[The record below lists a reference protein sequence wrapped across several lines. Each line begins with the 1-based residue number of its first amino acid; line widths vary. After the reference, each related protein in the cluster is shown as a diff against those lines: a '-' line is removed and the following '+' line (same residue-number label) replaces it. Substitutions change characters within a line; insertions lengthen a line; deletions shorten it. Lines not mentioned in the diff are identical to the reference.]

1 MRPLRRLLWGLGVL
15 ALAIGAFWLWVFW
28 PLGGQRAEPRGP
40 RGGAELPTA
49 AEMAPPLVAAPALC
63 VGSQPGPPGAAAANA
78 ASLSTLAWSPFGKAE
93 IGWEIYA
100 PRIAAEIGTSCA
112 AGSDGFAAALA
123 RWQAAN
129 RLAPT
134 GVMDAA
140 AFAVMLPR
148 WHLARPFVRV
158 NREGTCP
165 GAPSGPDLATARADE
180 SYGGKTIQLR
190 PAALEAYRRMTAEAR
205 AAGVLRRP
213 EALKIYSGFRAPDVD
228 AQRCARDQNCQGLT
242 RTICSAHRTGLAVD
256 LFIDAA
262 PGFGPDSSA
271 DANRL
276 AMARSPLYR
285 WMVWNAGRFGF
296 VNYVYE
302 PWHWEWTG
310 EPLLPGTPIA
320 SLPQA
325 GAGSVTEP
333 AEGSTP
339 QTPAA
344 ASGARSRR

>member
-1 MRPLRRLLWGLGVL
+1 MLRRVLWGLGVL
-15 ALAIGAFWLWVFW
+15 ALVVGAFWLWVIW
-28 PLGGQRAEPRGP
+28 PPGAGTRPDAPAP
-40 RGGAELPTA
+40 AGGAEA
-49 AEMAPPLVAAPALC
+49 AVDTDTSAPLVAAPALC
-63 VGSQPGPPGAAAANA
+63 VGSEAGPPGAAAANA
-78 ASLSTLAWSPFGKAE
+78 ASLSTLSWSPFGKPE
-93 IGWEIYA
+93 TGWEIYA

-112 AGSDGFAAALA
+112 PGSDGFAAALA
-123 RWQAAN
+123 RWQGGN
-129 RLAPT
+129 HLPRT

-148 WHLARPFVRV
+148 WHLTRPFVRV
-158 NREGTCP
+158 NRDGVCP
-165 GAPSGPDLATARADE
+165 GAPSEGGLATASPDE

-190 PAALEAYRRMTAEAR
+190 PAALEAYRRMAAEAR
-205 AAGVLRRP
+205 AAGVLQRP
-213 EALKIYSGFRAPDVD
+213 EALKIYSGFRAPDAD
-228 AQRCARDQNCQGLT
+228 AQRCARERNCQGLI

-276 AMARSPLYR
+276 SMARSALYR
-285 WMVWNAGRFGF
+285 WMVSNAGRFGF

-320 SLPQA
+320 SLPQN
-325 GAGSVTEP
+325 GAEPITEP

-339 QTPAA
+339 RTPAA
-344 ASGARSRR
+344 ASGARNRR